1 MKVNGSSPGGV
12 DALHLISEVQSR
24 PVSTAKA
31 TSSEHPVVDVS
42 LKTQA
47 LLSIDQTGPIDD
59 DGLIAEIRQRIS
71 EGRFGID
78 YARIAEAM
86 TAAGHRVNY

>member
-12 DALHLISEVQSR
+12 DALHLISEGQSR
-24 PVSTAKA
+24 PVSTAKT
-31 TSSEHPVVDVS
+31 TSPEHPVVDVS

-59 DGLIAEIRQRIS
+59 DGLIAEIRQRIA

-86 TAAGHRVNY
+86 TAAGHRAN

>member
-24 PVSTAKA
+24 PVSTTKA
-31 TSSEHPVVDVS
+31 TSSEQAVVDVS

-59 DGLIAEIRQRIS
+59 DSLIAEIRQRIA

-86 TAAGHRVNY
+86 TSAGHRAN

>member
-31 TSSEHPVVDVS
+31 TTSEHPVVDVS

-59 DGLIAEIRQRIS
+59 DGLIAEIRQRIA
-71 EGRFGID
+71 EGRFGMD

-86 TAAGHRVNY
+86 TAAGHRVN

>member
-1 MKVNGSSPGGV
+1 
-12 DALHLISEVQSR
+12 
-24 PVSTAKA
+24 
-31 TSSEHPVVDVS
+31 

-47 LLSIDQTGPIDD
+47 LLAIDQSGPIDD
-59 DGLIAEIRQRIS
+59 DGLIAEIRQRIA

-86 TAAGHRVNY
+86 TAAGHRVN